1 MEKLLVRVKIG
12 MSLDRIVSDT
22 FDAILDRGNYSLA
35 FDLNARLTD
44 AVSDAAAFLIL
55 RDFIEIYIE

>member
-22 FDAILDRGNYSLA
+22 FDAILDRKNYSLA
-35 FDLNARLTD
+35 FDLNSKLTD
-44 AVSDAAAFLIL
+44 AASDASAFRIL
-55 RDFIEIYIE
+55 LEFVDIYIE

>member
-1 MEKLLVRVKIG
+1 MRVKIG

-22 FDAILDRGNYSLA
+22 FDAILDRRNYSLA

-55 RDFIEIYIE
+55 LDFIEIYIE

>member
-22 FDAILDRGNYSLA
+22 FDAILDRRNYSLA

-55 RDFIEIYIE
+55 LDFIEIYIE

>member
-1 MEKLLVRVKIG
+1 MVKQLVYVKVGIT
-12 MSLDRIVSDT
+12 LDRIISAA

-55 RDFIEIYIE
+55 LDFIEIYIE

>member
-1 MEKLLVRVKIG
+1 MRVKIG

-22 FDAILDRGNYSLA
+22 VDAILDRRNYSLA

-55 RDFIEIYIE
+55 LDFIEIYIE

>member
-22 FDAILDRGNYSLA
+22 FDAILDRRNYSLA

-55 RDFIEIYIE
+55 LDFIDIYIE

>member
-1 MEKLLVRVKIG
+1 MRVKIG

-22 FDAILDRGNYSLA
+22 FDAILDRRNYSLA

-44 AVSDAAAFLIL
+44 TVSDAAAFLIL
-55 RDFIEIYIE
+55 LDFIEIYIE

>member
-1 MEKLLVRVKIG
+1 MEKPLVYAKVGITIDK
-12 MSLDRIVSDT
+12 LVSDA
-22 FDAILDRGNYSLA
+22 FDEILNRRNYSLA

-55 RDFIEIYIE
+55 LDFIEIYIE

>member
-1 MEKLLVRVKIG
+1 MRVKIG

-22 FDAILDRGNYSLA
+22 FDAILDRRNYSLA

-44 AVSDAAAFLIL
+44 AVSDTAAFLIL
-55 RDFIEIYIE
+55 LDFIEIYIE

>member
-12 MSLDRIVSDT
+12 ISLDRIVSDT
-22 FDAILDRGNYSLA
+22 FDAILDRRNYSLA

-55 RDFIEIYIE
+55 LDFIEIYIE